1 MSLKWLCTNASPPFV
16 TTRTQSALQLQTS
29 GAPPTFNSQPQHHD
43 SETSLPITFGASHPT
58 IGLRKSS
65 FCLLWRPPPKF
76 QALCRGTDL
85 YHLPKTFLIAPRS
98 ARRRTAPAGT
108 RRLYVRNAIHS
119 KATSNI
125 LQLYSTS
132 SSSGTAQPNAITPAS
147 TSSPTNAS
155 PRPKTSSNSTENGPS
170 TASSG
175 CKNPSQSSSHSLIS
189 SPTRMAYRKSP
200 RAYPLHTRCENTTS
214 SSHTLAWPVGSSA

>member
-1 MSLKWLCTNASPPFV
+1 M
-16 TTRTQSALQLQTS
+16 S
-29 GAPPTFNSQPQHHD
+29 GAPPTLNSQPQHHD

-175 CKNPSQSSSHSLIS
+175 CKNRSQSSSPSLTS
-189 SPTRMAYRKSP
+189 SPTRMAYPKSP
-200 RAYPLHTRCENTTS
+200 RAYPLPTRCENTTS
-214 SSHTLAWPVGSSA
+214 SSHTLAWRVGSSA